1 MNETQAH
8 IFEVYLLL
16 VKWECYGALAILVTG
31 WLGQAVYW
39 MHRRLFHGR

>member
-16 VKWECYGALAILVTG
+16 IKWEALGALAILATG

-39 MHRRLFHGR
+39 AHRRIFHG